1 MTFKFNAV
9 VAAAITL
16 AGATSAHANFNLANG
31 TTFGNSSVTFVA
43 MDTGANISLVV
54 DLGAVMTNFLPNVP
68 GQTSGAGVLS
78 AAGTTAV
85 WNFASNTYTINGV
98 AQSGAT
104 YSWASQVSGFL
115 SNTNVTTNGYQ
126 WGVIAGDNANGAV
139 SGTNLVRGQNIL
151 FTGATPDFDNTVA
164 TGTTGAQLNNATGNI
179 TDFYANNNNTGT
191 HSSTVKGA
199 STATSGPAFL
209 GTTMAA
215 NGVADFGGG
224 AFGQN
229 SFLVDTGTVSYFTW
243 ATNTNPVSIYSL
255 GAGVTTGSLSP
266 TAATFTWNAANST
279 LTYAVPVPEPE
290 TYALMLAGLGLVG
303 AAARRRAA
311 R

>member
-1 MTFKFNAV
+1 MTFKFNALM
-9 VAAAITL
+9 AAAMTL
-16 AGATSAHANFNLANG
+16 LGATSAHANFNYADA
-31 TTFGNSSVTFVA
+31 TTLGSSSVTFVA

-54 DLGAVMTNFLPNVP
+54 DLGAVMTNFLPSIS
-68 GQTSGAGVLS
+68 GQTSGAGALS

-98 AQSGAT
+98 AQSGT
-104 YSWASQVSGFL
+104 TFIWASQVSSFL
-115 SNTNVTTNGYQ
+115 SNSNVTTNGYQ
-126 WGVIAGDNANGAV
+126 WGVIAGDGVNGPV
-139 SGTNLVRGQNIL
+139 SASNLVRGQNIL
-151 FTGATPDFDNTVA
+151 FTGANPDFDNSQA
-164 TGTTGAQLNNATGNI
+164 TGTTGSQLNNSQANLSQ
-179 TDFYANNNNTGT
+179 FYAANNNTGT
-191 HSSTVKGA
+191 NSSTVKGA

-215 NGVADFGGG
+215 NGIADFGGG

-255 GAGVTTGSLSP
+255 GGTVTQGSLSA
-266 TAATFTWNAANST
+266 TASTFTWDAANST

-303 AAARRRAA
+303 AAVRRRAA